1 MNIGLMPFVFINYDI
16 SVYLFYV
23 LNKYY
28 LYKLDKK
35 YEIERMWIPDYSG
48 STMFK
53 FFKNLFN
60 SEENKEEV
68 VVAKANTLVAPVSGK
83 AMPLSEVPDPVFAE
97 KLAGDGAAIMA
108 EGDTVVAPADGEV
121 TLIFKTKH
129 AFAMTLENGLEIL
142 VHIGLETVSL
152 DGEGFEQLVEQGTKV
167 KAGTPLIKINRE
179 FILSK
184 GLSLATPVLITNV
197 DATKSISA
205 VETGNVVAGE
215 TALVNFEL

>member
-1 MNIGLMPFVFINYDI
+1 
-16 SVYLFYV
+16 
-23 LNKYY
+23 
-28 LYKLDKK
+28 
-35 YEIERMWIPDYSG
+35 
-48 STMFK
+48 MFK

-97 KLAGDGAAIMA
+97 KLAGDGMAIMA
-108 EGDTVVAPADGEV
+108 EGETIVAPADGEV

-167 KAGTPLIKINRE
+167 KAGTPLITINKE
-179 FILSK
+179 LILSK

-197 DATKSISA
+197 DAAKSISA
-205 VETGNVVAGE
+205 VESGNVVAGE
-215 TALVNFEL
+215 TTVVNFEV